1 MSYGV
6 MRHRCGLKDTK
17 NAVIVKR
24 EKPRAKHPVKVHVW
38 AGISRKGA
46 TAACIFEGSMNAHM
60 YTRILQR
67 TLLPFIESKFGPN
80 LEHRFMQDNDPKH
93 TSKHASDF
101 MVENN
106 INRWKTPPG
115 LCFYINIL
123 LIIYN
128 NSFHLVRFLAHLS

>member
-1 MSYGV
+1 
-6 MRHRCGLKDTK
+6 
-17 NAVIVKR
+17 
-24 EKPRAKHPVKVHVW
+24 
-38 AGISRKGA
+38 
-46 TAACIFEGSMNAHM
+46 MNAHM

-106 INRWKTPPG
+106 NWWKTPPG